1 MEEYFAALRE
11 GLERA
16 LKVAREARARGLDP
30 EEDVEIEIVDDMAA
44 RIEKVLGIE
53 GVAGIIRE
61 ALASEPDRESA
72 ALRAAER
79 VLELGRNPREAIEAA
94 IRVGLA
100 VLTEGVLIAPIEGIL
115 GVEIRSQGGMHL
127 AVLYA
132 GPIRAAGGTAQAI
145 SVLIAD
151 MARRRFGIGRYVPTE
166 EEVER
171 YKEEVKLYH
180 RHVHLQYF
188 PTDEEIELIV
198 RNVPVCLD
206 GEGTLDVE
214 VGGYRDL
221 PRVSTNRVR
230 GGMVLV
236 LAEGLT
242 QKAKKLLKHVRR
254 LGIDGWEF
262 LEELVERA
270 RGGETPRE
278 RYLEDVVAG
287 RPILSY
293 GGREGGFRIRIGRAR
308 NTGLAA
314 VGVNPALMEVLGGFL
329 AVGIQLKLE
338 GPGKAGAVAPVSGIE
353 GPLVLLDDGTVLR
366 VGDVEEARRLRGRIR
381 RILDMGEILIA
392 LGEFRENNQPLYRL
406 SLTPEW
412 WSQMAEA
419 RGLRVEGVPPPRE
432 AIELAREHDLP
443 VHPRYSLFWEALSV
457 DDLRRILDSMQIVE
471 DRAIFGE
478 DVKEIL
484 ERLGLPHRPSGGKL
498 VPLEPWGEFL
508 ALLLGAVDPGSLSGG
523 GALEALSAAT
533 GLRLEPKASRR
544 IGARVGRPEKARPR
558 AMKGNP
564 NVLFP
569 TGMTGTSARSITK
582 AAEGGAKAK
591 PLLQLRRCPRC
602 GNVTH
607 RYRCEVC
614 ETRTRPTG
622 RIQQVE
628 VDLGEELR
636 RARESLGLN
645 GNVNVKGVKAL
656 MSSEHYPEPME
667 KGLLRALHGVTVFKD
682 GTARFDM
689 TDLPLTHFRPSEVG
703 LTVERARELG
713 YDVDAFG
720 RPLEDPDQLLELKP
734 QDLIISREAGEYLLR
749 VAKFVDD
756 LLVRFYGMEP
766 YYRAQRPEDLIG
778 HLVIG
783 MAPHTINGVLG
794 RIIGFAD
801 VHAQYAHPVFHAAK
815 RRNCDGDEDSVM
827 LLLDALLNF
836 SRHYLPRTRGG
847 MMDTPVTI
855 TTRVHPREVDKEVLS
870 MDVDWTLPL
879 EVYEA
884 SLRGAKVDEIEDA
897 VTHLGE
903 VASDGGWAHIGFT
916 VDTRDIGE
924 GVKEN
929 AYSSLPTMVEKVR
942 ASLRLMSKIRGVD
955 VRDAVRRVIENHFIR
970 DIMGNMRKFATQEFR
985 CVRCNAR
992 YRRPPLSGVCPR
1004 CGGQIVL
1011 TVYPGTVTKY
1021 LEIVRDL
1028 VEEFAIGGYLA
1039 QRVEV
1044 LERSLGATVSK
1055 VKQKRLL

>member
-1 MEEYFAALRE
+1 MEEYFAALRG

-16 LKVAREARARGLDP
+16 LRVAREARARGLDP

-53 GVAGIIRE
+53 GVAAIIRE
-61 ALASEPDRESA
+61 ALREEADREAA

-79 VLELGRNPREAIEAA
+79 VLELGRTPRESIEAA

-115 GVEIRSQGGMHL
+115 GVEIRSQGGTHL

-242 QKAKKLLKHVRR
+242 QKAKKLLKHVKR
-254 LGIDGWEF
+254 LGIDGWDF
-262 LEELVERA
+262 LEALVNRSS
-270 RGGETPRE
+270 GGEAPRE
-278 RYLEDVVAG
+278 RYLEDMVAG

-293 GGREGGFRIRIGRAR
+293 GGKEGGFRIRLGRAR

-366 VGDVEEARRLRGRIR
+366 VDDVEEARRLRGRIKR
-381 RILDMGEILIA
+381 VLDLGEILIA

-406 SLTPEW
+406 SLTHEW
-412 WSQMAEA
+412 WEQLA
-419 RGLRVEGVPPPRE
+419 RRAGLEIEGVPGPEE
-432 AIELAREHDLP
+432 AIRLSREHGLP
-443 VHPRYSLFWEALSV
+443 VHPRYALFWESLSV
-457 DDLRRILDSMQIVE
+457 EDLRSMLKAAE
-471 DRAIFGE
+471 FGE
-478 DVKEIL
+478 GGVSFSEEVKQVL
-484 ERLGLPHRPSGGKL
+484 ERLGLPHRPEGGRL
-498 VPLEPWGEFL
+498 VPLGHWSKYL
-508 ALLLGAVDPGSLSGG
+508 ALLLGGLDPSSIEGGS
-523 GALEALSAAT
+523 ALEALRSAT
-533 GLRLEPKASRR
+533 GLRIEPKASRR
-544 IGARVGRPEKARPR
+544 IGARVGRPEKAKPR
-558 AMKGNP
+558 TMRGSP

-569 TGMTGTSARSITK
+569 TGMTGASARSITK
-582 AAEGGAKAK
+582 AAEGGERAR
-591 PLLQLRRCPRC
+591 PVLQLRRCPRC

-614 ETRTRPTG
+614 GTRTRPTG
-622 RIQQVE
+622 RAQQVE
-628 VDLGEELR
+628 VDLAEELR
-636 RARESLGLN
+636 RAKEALGIN
-645 GNVNVKGVKAL
+645 GSVNVKGVKAL
-656 MSSEHYPEPME
+656 MSSEHFPEPME
-667 KGLLRALHGVTVFKD
+667 KGVLRALHGVTVFKD

-703 LTVERARELG
+703 LTVEKARELG
-713 YDVDAFG
+713 YERDAWG
-720 RPLEDPDQLLELKP
+720 RPLESPDQLLELKP
-734 QDLIISREAGEYLLR
+734 QDLIISREAGEYLVR

-756 LLVRFYGMEP
+756 LLERFYGLEP
-766 YYRAQRPEDLIG
+766 FYRAEKPEDLIG

-847 MMDTPVTI
+847 MMDTPLTI

-870 MDVDWTLPL
+870 MDVDWSLPV

-884 SLRGAKVDEIEDA
+884 SLRGAKVDEVEDR
-897 VTHLGE
+897 VRHLGE
-903 VASDGGWAHIGFT
+903 AVSEDPWTSIGFT
-916 VDTRDIGE
+916 VETGDIGE
-924 GVKEN
+924 GVREN
-929 AYSSLPTMVEKVR
+929 AYSSLPTMAEKVR
-942 ASLRLMSKIRGVD
+942 ASLRIMAKINGVD
-955 VRDAVRRVIENHFIR
+955 VKDAVRRVIENHFIR

-985 CVRCNAR
+985 CVRCNAKF
-992 YRRPPLSGVCPR
+992 RRPPLSGVCPR

-1021 LEIVRDL
+1021 LEIVKEL
-1028 VEEFAIGGYLA
+1028 VEEFGIGGYLG

-1044 LERSLGATVSK
+1044 LERSLGATVTK
-1055 VKQKRLL
+1055 VKQKRLI